1 MAQGYSANDL
11 TSLKGLE
18 PVRARPGMYIGST
31 DVTGLHHL
39 IWELI
44 DNAVDEANAGY
55 GKNIYVTLNIDGSV
69 TVQDEGRGVP
79 CDYNEKEKKSGFD
92 MVYRT
97 LHSGGKFD
105 EKIYKTAG
113 GLHGVGASVVTA
125 LSEWVE
131 VHSYRDGYDHY
142 ICYSQG
148 GKKATEMKV
157 ESCDKVHR
165 GTKVTFY
172 PDKLIFP
179 DIAFDYNRIA
189 GHMDDSACL
198 TKGTTFHLKDE
209 RSKRKQDFFYEN
221 GLVEYFQ
228 KHTEGKTPLT
238 EVIQFSGKDS
248 GIGVEIAFQYFKDD
262 YNEKIFS
269 FANGVR
275 TPEGGF
281 HVTGL
286 KKALSIC
293 FNNYAINHNLIKGKQ
308 KLEGEDLR
316 EGITGIISCWVPESV
331 LQFEGQTKS
340 KLGTK
345 EAGPAVDNVVE
356 SQLPYFLEEH
366 PNIAEAIIKKTLD
379 AMAVRQKAKEVRD
392 QERKKVSG
400 SKSSIQLSGKLA
412 QASSKNYAENE
423 LFIVEG
429 DSAGGSAKK
438 CRDREHQAILPL
450 RGKPKNVTSSTSDD
464 DILDNKELS
473 TLIATIGAGF
483 NDDFNIKNIHY
494 GKIIIMADAD
504 VDGAHI
510 QNLLLSFFYTHM
522 RDLIREGHI
531 YIACPPLYRIAKKGK
546 EIYCWS
552 DEELDDARKE
562 FGSGYL
568 INRYKG
574 LGEMNAKQLGDT
586 TMNKTLRRLIQVNI
600 EDEDECSDKVDL
612 FMGRDSDRRK
622 DWINNHID
630 FSNEDHFMEVQSE
643 K

>member
-131 VHSYRDGYDHY
+131 VHSYRDGYDYY
-142 ICYSQG
+142 IRYSQG